1 MDRRLWN
8 QIVKENMDISD
19 RRTLKCMTSINEAD
33 QDQVVASLA
42 ARIYDS
48 IIKKVPEIDYGTI
61 PLSKGDITKIDNYFD
76 ICKCLTDIRDML
88 IQKKQSTADV
98 DIIFS
103 SIEYMKRLKNLWVK
117 GFAVESEM
125 VVVTYNTITLS
136 IVAASSIMLQA
147 MIEFIKDPTTGEF
160 EMCLSRVK
168 KQNSK
173 DSILLSNLDKFNKA
187 AAKGDIEKS
196 LEAMCKAQRQLK
208 ESSVDVVTEGILS
221 IVASGAALIAIA
233 TCLIPILHQLTSAL
247 LHLRQSLSDYFEVE
261 SNIIRMNAEK
271 VKYSTAKSE
280 ESKKKIIAKQKKIA
294 DVFKAISNKLA
305 IKSSKAEAE
314 AKKEIAADNSKK
326 YKVDELM
333 DEIPD
338 SADLF

>member
-136 IVAASSIMLQA
+136 IVASSSIMLQA

-208 ESSVDVVTEGILS
+208 ESSVEIVSEGIAT
-221 IVASGAALIAIA
+221 IIASGTTLILLA

-247 LHLRQSLSDYFEVE
+247 YHLRQSLSDYFEVE
-261 SNIIRMNAEK
+261 SNIIRMNAER
-271 VKYSTAKSE
+271 VNYSTAKSD

-314 AKKEIAADNSKK
+314 AKKTIAADNSKK